1 MASNKK
7 HYSDIYVYDGRIK
20 LEFAHNDSEGCVTV
34 CLMSEDP
41 YDAEKEER
49 EINGLLNESVTGLGK
64 DDSLITETL
73 FNAISSV
80 LASASSESN
89 SADLREKKK
98 KKKKKKTIKH

>member
-41 YDAEKEER
+41 YYAEKEGRRAYAIAFER
-49 EINGLLNESVTGLGK
+49 WKTDAEGYMSRAKFNEALSYALGLSEARK
-64 DDSLITETL
+64 
-73 FNAISSV
+73 AI
-80 LASASSESN
+80 
-89 SADLREKKK
+89 EKQMAK
-98 KKKKKKTIKH
+98 

>member
-41 YDAEKEER
+41 YYAEKEGRKAYAIAFER
-49 EINGLLNESVTGLGK
+49 WKTDAEGYMSRAKFNEALSFALGLSEARK
-64 DDSLITETL
+64 
-73 FNAISSV
+73 AI
-80 LASASSESN
+80 E
-89 SADLREKKK
+89 EQMTK
-98 KKKKKKTIKH
+98 

>member
-41 YDAEKEER
+41 YGAEKEGRRAYAIAFER
-49 EINGLLNESVTGLGK
+49 WKTDAEGYMSRAKFNEALSFALGLSEAR
-64 DDSLITETL
+64 
-73 FNAISSV
+73 NAI
-80 LASASSESN
+80 
-89 SADLREKKK
+89 EKQMAK
-98 KKKKKKTIKH
+98 

>member
-41 YDAEKEER
+41 YDAEKEGRRAYAIAFER
-49 EINGLLNESVTGLGK
+49 WKTDAEGYMSRAKFNE
-64 DDSLITETL
+64 
-73 FNAISSV
+73 AISFA
-80 LASASSESN
+80 LGLSE
-89 SADLREKKK
+89 ARKAIEEQMAK
-98 KKKKKKTIKH
+98 

>member
-41 YDAEKEER
+41 YDAEKEGRRAYAIAFER
-49 EINGLLNESVTGLGK
+49 WKTDAEGYMSRAKFNEALSYALGLSEARK
-64 DDSLITETL
+64 
-73 FNAISSV
+73 AIEEQMV
-80 LASASSESN
+80 
-89 SADLREKKK
+89 K
-98 KKKKKKTIKH
+98 